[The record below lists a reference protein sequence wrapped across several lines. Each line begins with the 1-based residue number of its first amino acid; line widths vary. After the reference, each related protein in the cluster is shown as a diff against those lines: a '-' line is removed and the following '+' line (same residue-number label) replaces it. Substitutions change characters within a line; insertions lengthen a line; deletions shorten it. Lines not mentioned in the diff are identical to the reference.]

1 MSASFLVN
9 VFSVEPSLVCALQPD
24 NMIND
29 SSEKESN
36 FVVSF
41 MFSRVSHDILEEN
54 RILNKIYQ
62 PDQYVPKIDKKT

>member
-1 MSASFLVN
+1 
-9 VFSVEPSLVCALQPD
+9 
-24 NMIND
+24 MIND